1 MRGNPKPN
9 IVFILADDH
18 GYGDISAH
26 NGPGIQT
33 PHIDGIRSRGMR
45 LNRFYANS
53 TVCSPSRASLLTGRY
68 PDRVGVPGVIRQT
81 VEDSWG
87 YFDPNAITLPDML
100 RRAGYET
107 LHIGKWHLGLEDE
120 NHPCERGFD
129 EYHGFIDDMMDDY
142 WTHRRMGKNGMRHNR
157 EVIDPVGHATDLFTD
172 WAIDRIRDREAYR
185 NAVLYV
191 SCL

>member
-1 MRGNPKPN
+1 MCDDTNPN

-18 GYGDISAH
+18 GYGDISAN
-26 NGPGIQT
+26 NGPGVQT
-33 PHIDGIRSRGMR
+33 PHIDAIGSRGIRF
-45 LNRFYANS
+45 NRFYANS

-129 EYHGFIDDMMDDY
+129 EFHGFIDDMMDDY
-142 WTHRRMGKNGMRHNR
+142 WTHRRMGQECHAPQPGGYRPGGTRHR
-157 EVIDPVGHATDLFTD
+157 FIHRLGDRPHPRSG
-172 WAIDRIRDREAYR
+172 RIRK
-185 NAVLYV
+185 AVLHV